1 MLDKSAI
8 LMYAL
13 TQGYVLTCKSD
24 TYPIIFWE
32 GTKMKMKKA
41 LTVLLAAAMTMTLL
55 AGCGGN
61 SDSGS
66 DSGSDT
72 GSGTESSTGESSGDV
87 FKIGGI
93 GPVTGGAAVYGEA
106 VKNGSELAV
115 KEINEAGGING
126 VQVEMNYQDDEHD
139 AEKAVNAYNTLKDWG
154 MHALLG
160 TVTSA
165 PCVAVGEVSK
175 DDNIFMLTP
184 SGTAVECVQ
193 YDNAFRVCFS
203 DPMQGLES
211 AKYIGEKGLAK
222 KVAAIYD
229 SSDVYSTGI
238 YEAFVKEAEN
248 QDFEVVAAEAFTAE
262 AKTDFSVQLQKAKD
276 AGAELVFL
284 PFYYTEASLVLKQAA
299 GMNYSPIFFGCDGM
313 DGILAVEGFDVDLAN
328 NLMFMSPFT
337 PTSEDETIQKFVQDY
352 EEAYGSTPN
361 QFAADAYDGMYAIK
375 AAMEEKD
382 ITPDMSPSDIC
393 DAMKEAMVNISI
405 DGVTAKGLTW
415 EASGEPSK
423 EPMVVKIENGDYAV
437 VE

>member
-1 MLDKSAI
+1 
-8 LMYAL
+8 
-13 TQGYVLTCKSD
+13 
-24 TYPIIFWE
+24 
-32 GTKMKMKKA
+32 MKMKKA
-41 LTVLLAAAMTMTLL
+41 VSAILVAAMAMTLM
-55 AGCGGN
+55 AGCGSK

-66 DSGSDT
+66 DKAADAGSESGS
-72 GSGTESSTGESSGDV
+72 V
-87 FKIGGI
+87 FKIGAI

-106 VKNGSELAV
+106 VKNGAELAV
-115 KEINEAGGING
+115 KEINEAGGIG
-126 VQVEMNYQDDEHD
+126 GTQVELKYEDDEHD

-165 PCVAVGEVSK
+165 PCVAVGEVAQA
-175 DDNIFMLTP
+175 DNTFMLTP

-248 QDFEVVAAEAFTAE
+248 QDFEIVAAEAFTAE

-299 GMNYSPIFFGCDGM
+299 GMKFSPIFFGCDGM

-337 PTSEDETIQKFVQDY
+337 PTSEDETIQKFVKDY
-352 EEAYGSTPN
+352 EEAYGQTPN
-361 QFAADAYDGMYAIK
+361 QFAADAYDGVYAIK
-375 AAMEEKD
+375 AAMEAGEV
-382 ITPDMSPSDIC
+382 TADMSPSDVC
-393 DAMKEAMVNISI
+393 DAMKEAMLEISI